1 MTLDAVETRP
11 RALLPRPDTPG
22 TRLRHRVTEANLLR
36 HAEGPQRV
44 LDAAGGGGT
53 EAVRLALAGHEVTVL
68 DPAGAMLCSA
78 KAHAE
83 EHGVADR
90 VHVVQAAA
98 EDAPE
103 LFGEHD
109 FDVALCHNLV
119 HFADDRIALLR
130 ALAAPVR
137 DGGLLSVLAPNPA
150 STPLYAALRRRDPER
165 ALRELVGSAL
175 AHAPTCTADEV
186 AADLATV
193 GTPVAA
199 RYGVCCVAGYLPAE
213 ELADPEKFER
223 LAELELALSTRVP
236 YSLTARYF
244 HLVARV

>member
-1 MTLDAVETRP
+1 MTLETVETRP
-11 RALLPRPDTPG
+11 RALPPRPDTPG
-22 TRLRHRVTEANLLR
+22 VRLRHRVTEANLLR
-36 HAEGPQRV
+36 HTSGPQRV
-44 LDAAGGGGT
+44 LDVAGGGGS

-83 EHGVADR
+83 EHGVSER
-90 VHVVQAAA
+90 VHIVQAAA

-119 HFADDRIALLR
+119 HYADDRIALLR

-137 DGGLLSVLAPNPA
+137 EGGLLSVLAPNPA
-150 STPLYAALRRRDPER
+150 SAPLYAALKRHDPER
-165 ALRELVGSAL
+165 ALGELDPPA
-175 AHAPTCTADEV
+175 AEIPTCTADDV
-186 AADLATV
+186 RADLATV
-193 GTPVAA
+193 GTPVIAH
-199 RYGVCCVAGYLPAE
+199 YGVSCVAGYLPAD
-213 ELADPEKFER
+213 ELADPEQYARLER
-223 LAELELALSTRVP
+223 LELAMSGRMP
-236 YSLTARYF
+236 YPLTARYF

>member
-1 MTLDAVETRP
+1 M
-11 RALLPRPDTPG
+11 
-22 TRLRHRVTEANLLR
+22 RLRHRVTEANLLR
-36 HAEGPQRV
+36 HASGPQRV
-44 LDAAGGGGT
+44 LDVAGGGGS

-78 KAHAE
+78 KARAE
-83 EHGVADR
+83 AHGVADK
-90 VHVVQAAA
+90 VHIVQAAA

-119 HFADDRIALLR
+119 HYADDRVALLR

-137 DGGLLSVLAPNPA
+137 EGGLLSVLAPNPA
-150 STPLYAALRRRDPER
+150 SRPLYAALKRRDLER
-165 ALRELVGSAL
+165 ALSELDPEPAG
-175 AHAPTCTADEV
+175 CTADEV
-186 AADLATV
+186 RADLATV

-199 RYGVCCVAGYLPAE
+199 HYGVCCVAGYLPAD
-213 ELADPEKFER
+213 ELADPEEYARVER
-223 LAELELALSTRVP
+223 LELALSTRMP
-236 YSLTARYF
+236 YALTARYF

>member
-1 MTLDAVETRP
+1 MTLDTVETRP
-11 RALLPRPDTPG
+11 RALLPRPDSPLVT
-22 TRLRHRVTEANLLR
+22 LRHRVTEANLMR
-36 HAEGPQRV
+36 HASGPQRV

-68 DPAGAMLCSA
+68 DPAGAMLASA

-83 EHGVADR
+83 VHGVADR

-109 FDVALCHNLV
+109 FDIALCHNLV
-119 HFADDRIALLR
+119 HFADDRVALLR
-130 ALAAPVR
+130 ALVAPVR
-137 DGGLLSVLAPNPA
+137 EGGLLSVLAPNPA
-150 STPLYAALRRRDPER
+150 STPLHAALRRRDPER
-165 ALRELVGSAL
+165 ALRELDAGPVPIDTPS
-175 AHAPTCTADEV
+175 CTVEEV
-186 AADLATV
+186 RSDLVTV
-193 GTPVAA
+193 GTPVDAH
-199 RYGVCCVAGYLPAE
+199 YGVCCVVGYLPSDE
-213 ELADPEKFER
+213 PADIEAYTR
-223 LAELELALSTRVP
+223 LELALSVRTP